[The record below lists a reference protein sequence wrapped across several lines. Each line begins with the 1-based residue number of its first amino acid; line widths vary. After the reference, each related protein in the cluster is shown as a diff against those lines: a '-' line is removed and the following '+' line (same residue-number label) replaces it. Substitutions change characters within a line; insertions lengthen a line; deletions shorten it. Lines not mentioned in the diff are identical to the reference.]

1 MDLYRKFRASSLDT
15 GTLGLWTGEATS
27 DNVYTPSG
35 SRVVAWCGE
44 EGSHFCQTEGFG
56 DMVFAVDPNA
66 PPGDQVHPV
75 AATLAD
81 FIGLLTVCRHAD
93 LILNAYRMSRYLF
106 DHRIAG
112 IVLSYKTRSVLRA
125 LENTYHPPKPSDA
138 YTYITGLQARFD
150 YASLPL
156 HPDYFEWCPIRPGAL
171 RWDVGFHTGFSEFCH
186 RKQAGQELPVRRSF
200 QWGDEHWLIPSVY
213 LCEEGIVVDQVL
225 QIPSEAL
232 VAFSEKWSG
241 RPDDALSQEEKLRR
255 NMEYPLS
262 RGATGTLV
270 VNEKAI
276 FGRQATTII
285 WDPTKENPWNARRTL
300 EHYGLDRDHGYLI
313 RRERFLR
320 KGKNPPIRTME
331 LKLEADPV
339 TIPGQRFVA
348 PRAGEQVQFI
358 DPFTGRVHSL
368 TTISLTREALDPN
381 FLSDHP
387 CCYTRLA
394 FSLDPAIPKEQF
406 YLTDCDPG
414 DPFPMDPN
422 APEAMFLPGKI
433 PAAGHTA
440 ISSLRYTPAQSITWR
455 MIFCRKPRQDTTV
468 RLLP

>member
-15 GTLGLWTGEATS
+15 APLGLWTGADTS
-27 DNVYTPSG
+27 ENVFTPTG

-44 EGSHFCQTEGFG
+44 GGSHFCQTEGFG
-56 DMVFAVDPNA
+56 DMVFAVDPCA

-75 AATLAD
+75 AATLSD
-81 FIGLLTVCRHAD
+81 FIGLLTLCRHGD

-106 DHRIAG
+106 EHRVAG

-125 LENTYHPPKPSDA
+125 LENTYHPTKPTDA
-138 YTYITGLQARFD
+138 YTYMTELQKRFD
-150 YASLPL
+150 YTVLPL

-171 RWDVGFHTGFSEFCH
+171 RWDVGFNTGFSEFCD
-186 RKQAGQELPVRRSF
+186 RKQAGQELSVRRSF
-200 QWGDEHWLIPSVY
+200 RWGEELWQIPAVY
-213 LCEEGIVVDQVL
+213 LCEDGIVVDQILEVPRESL
-225 QIPSEAL
+225 ET
-232 VAFSEKWSG
+232 FSRKWSV
-241 RPDDALSQEEKLRR
+241 RPDDELSQEEKLRR
-255 NMEYPLS
+255 DMEYPLS

-270 VNEKAI
+270 VNEKMI
-276 FGRQATTII
+276 PCRQSTTVL
-285 WDPTKENPWNARRTL
+285 WDPTRENPWNARRTL
-300 EHYGLDRDHGYLI
+300 EHYGLDRDRGYLI
-313 RRERFLR
+313 RRQRFPR
-320 KGKNPPIRTME
+320 KSKNPPIRTME
-331 LKLEADPV
+331 IKLEADPV

-368 TTISLTREALDPN
+368 TTVSLTREALDPN

-387 CCYTRLA
+387 CCYTRLT

-406 YLTDCDPG
+406 HLTDCDPG

-422 APEAMFLPGKI
+422 DPAAMLFSGKI

-440 ISSLRYTPAQSITWR
+440 LSSLRYTPAQSVTWR
-455 MIFCRKPRQDTTV
+455 MTFCRKPRQDTTV